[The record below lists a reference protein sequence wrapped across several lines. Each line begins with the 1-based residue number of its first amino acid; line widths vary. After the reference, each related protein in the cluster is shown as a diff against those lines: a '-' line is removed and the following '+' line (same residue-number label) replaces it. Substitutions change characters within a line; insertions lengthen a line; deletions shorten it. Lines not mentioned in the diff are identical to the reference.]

1 MRQTFVWNVKL
12 MFINIVQSNR
22 GKITGTY
29 IYVCVC
35 VFTHLVFPLTKS
47 DFLRNVFFFKKTTLF
62 GCLSGSCCT
71 DRSSKITA
79 TVTGLLLTALVK
91 TIV

>member
-47 DFLRNVFFFKKTTLF
+47 DFLRNVFFFF
-62 GCLSGSCCT
+62 
-71 DRSSKITA
+71 
-79 TVTGLLLTALVK
+79 
-91 TIV
+91 